1 MYLFHKKWK
10 IIIIVGYLKRNDD
23 LLSFELMPV
32 PVEFVINKSQLN
44 LGSTI
49 IRNNT
54 SINQNVGSV
63 SRCFQACIFSKMQR
77 MYEKYEVQL

>member
-1 MYLFHKKWK
+1 M
-10 IIIIVGYLKRNDD
+10 IIVGYLVRNDD

-32 PVEFVINKSQLN
+32 SVEFVINKGQLN

-54 SINQNVGSV
+54 SIT
-63 SRCFQACIFSKMQR
+63 KM
-77 MYEKYEVQL
+77 LADCH